1 MYPTKSVA
9 AGFFLIILHI
19 FVPSDVIISRD
30 EIYQSFCD
38 IRVVKMGKSDDLYE
52 RLISPIEKRMMS
64 IVARIVRDPEDAADV
79 FQEVLAL
86 IWAKLERIDRHPNP
100 HAYIIRI
107 CITRSYDALR
117 KRARRR
123 RREIRLESIKA
134 KMWPARSLGYI
145 KEGDRVAVIREA
157 IAMLPP
163 NQGQAVLLRIMEDS
177 PYHMIAGVL
186 GCSEATA
193 RSHFSK
199 GKARLVKLLNEI
211 GISSYKEE
219 KYNEC

>member
-1 MYPTKSVA
+1 
-9 AGFFLIILHI
+9 
-19 FVPSDVIISRD
+19 
-30 EIYQSFCD
+30 
-38 IRVVKMGKSDDLYE
+38 MGKSDELYE
-52 RLISPIEKRMMS
+52 RLISPIEKRMIG

-100 HAYIIRI
+100 HGSSMRI

-123 RREIRLESIKA
+123 RREIRLESIHA
-134 KMWPARSLGYI
+134 KIWPARSLGYI
-145 KEGDRVAVIREA
+145 EEGDRVTAIREA

-163 NQGQAVLLRIMEDS
+163 NQGQAVLLRIIEDS
-177 PYHMIAGVL
+177 PYNMIAGVL
-186 GCSEATA
+186 GCSEVTA

-199 GKARLVKLLNEI
+199 GKARLIKILGEL
-211 GISSYKEE
+211 GISSYKRET
-219 KYNEC
+219 YNEC

>member
-1 MYPTKSVA
+1 
-9 AGFFLIILHI
+9 
-19 FVPSDVIISRD
+19 
-30 EIYQSFCD
+30 
-38 IRVVKMGKSDDLYE
+38 MGKSDELYE
-52 RLISPIEKRMMS
+52 RLISPIEKRMIG

-100 HAYIIRI
+100 HAYIFRI

-123 RREIRLESIKA
+123 RREIRLESIHA

-145 KEGDRVAVIREA
+145 EEGDRVTAIREA

-163 NQGQAVLLRIMEDS
+163 NQGQAVLLRIIEDF

-199 GKARLVKLLNEI
+199 GKARLIKILGEL
-211 GISSYKEE
+211 GISSYKRET
-219 KYNEC
+219 YNEF